1 MPGRHAS
8 SLVVVPLRATT
19 EAEPRAKPGA
29 ARWVAPAVLALTSLL
44 SAAGAAAP
52 ALSYYFRDFTV
63 TFYPLRAF
71 VARELAGGRWPAWNP
86 YVQEGAPAI
95 PVTYPLDLLL
105 ALIPGPVAASW
116 LLTLHLPL
124 SALGFY
130 WLARELGADRL
141 GAFAAGAAFALGGLA
156 ASSVNLYVFLQ
167 ALALA
172 PFLVLALRRALRDGG
187 RSVPLAGLALGLA
200 LTTLAVEFVVQAVIL
215 GVGLGLAA
223 RPRRAA
229 IARCGLALAIGV
241 LLAGVPLALIAG
253 MLPETVR
260 GGGFGPDVA
269 LANDL
274 HPAVLFQVL
283 VPDLF
288 GPLRAPVEGFWGQA
302 FHVKGFPYFLSL
314 YAGPVVLAAAASGLA
329 EASRRDRRLLMVAAA
344 GGLVYALGAR
354 GGLAPLLSHVPG
366 ASAFRFPIKA
376 IFLPYAAVSLFA
388 GLGVSR
394 LRRGQGWR
402 AFCGAALAFGTL
414 ALALGAALLLV
425 PGEIANWAQVAAQL
439 RPNLGPSARDAAL
452 TGVLGLACAGL
463 AARILVRPR
472 EAHAAAILVS
482 AAIAGDLGRA
492 GAGLNP
498 QVPAGFFDLLPESA
512 AERRAQPPGTRTF
525 SYGLDHSPAFRAF
538 LARGGPGLGVWSF
551 FAARQMLTPYCN
563 LIDSVESADAKD
575 ITGFVLRPPE
585 ILPEEYDPA
594 AVGALLPKL
603 RNASVS
609 QVWSLDPLSHPE
621 LELRRAVPLGP
632 PSLDLRVY
640 SLRRTWARQSI
651 ACRAVTAPSREAALA
666 LPLTGPDFN
675 PETDVALEVPA
686 GASCTRGAARSV
698 SAGPG
703 TRAFDAELDGDGY
716 LLLRDSYARGWRAIV
731 DGRGAPVLRAN
742 GKHQAVPLGPGRHQI
757 ELRYHPPGLLLGLG
771 AMAAGLLV
779 LTAMLWRPGTREG
792 GRC

>member
-1 MPGRHAS
+1 
-8 SLVVVPLRATT
+8 VVAPQPTA
-19 EAEPRAKPGA
+19 EAEPRPKPGA
-29 ARWVAPAVLALTSLL
+29 ARWAVPGVLALTSLL

-71 VARELAGGRWPAWNP
+71 VARELAAGRWPSWNP

-105 ALIPGPVAASW
+105 ALLPGPVPASW

-124 SALGFY
+124 AALGFY

-141 GAFAAGAAFALGGLA
+141 GAYASGTAFALGGLA

-172 PFLVLALRRALRDGG
+172 PFVALAMRRAARDGG
-187 RSVPLAGLALGLA
+187 KSVPLAGLALGLA

-215 GVGLGLAA
+215 GIGLGLAA
-223 RPRRAA
+223 RPRGAA
-229 IARCGLALAIGV
+229 IARCGLALAIGL
-241 LLAGVPLALIAG
+241 LLAGVPLAVVLG

-274 HPAVLFQVL
+274 HPVVLLQVL

-288 GPLRAPVEGFWGQA
+288 GSLAAPVEGFWGQA
-302 FHVKGFPYFLSL
+302 FHAKGFPYFLSL
-314 YAGPVVLAAAASGLA
+314 YVGPVVLAAAASGLA

-344 GGLVYALGAR
+344 GGLMYALGAR
-354 GGLAPLLSHVPG
+354 GGLAPLVSHVPG
-366 ASAFRFPIKA
+366 ASAFRFPVKA
-376 IFLPYAAVSLFA
+376 VFLPYAAVCLFA
-388 GLGVSR
+388 GLGISR

-402 AFCGAALAFGTL
+402 TFCAGALAFGTL
-414 ALALGAALLLV
+414 ALALGAALLLA
-425 PGEIANWAQVAAQL
+425 PRQLADWAQVAAHL
-439 RPNLGPSARDAAL
+439 RPSLGLSARDAAL
-452 TGVLGLACAGL
+452 TGALGLACAGL
-463 AARILVRPR
+463 AARILLRPR
-472 EAHAAAILVS
+472 EAQAAAILVS

-492 GAGLNP
+492 GAGINP
-498 QVPAGFFDLLPESA
+498 QVPAAFFELLPEAA
-512 AERRAQPPGTRTF
+512 AELGSQPPGTRTF

-538 LARGGPGLGVWSF
+538 LARGGPGLGLWSF
-551 FAARQMLTPYCN
+551 HAARQMLTPYCN

-585 ILPEEYDPA
+585 ISSQEYDPA
-594 AVGALLPKL
+594 AVGTLLPRL
-603 RNASVS
+603 RSASVS
-609 QVWSLDPLSHPE
+609 RVWSLDPLSHPE

-632 PSLDLRVY
+632 PSLQLHVY
-640 SLRRTWARQSI
+640 SLRRTWARQGI
-651 ACRAVTAPSREAALA
+651 ACRALTAPSREAALA
-666 LPLTGPDFN
+666 LSLSGPEFN
-675 PETDVALEVPA
+675 AQTDVALEVPA
-686 GASCTRGAARSV
+686 AASCTRGAVRSISAR
-698 SAGPG
+698 PG
-703 TRAFDAELDGDGY
+703 ERVFEAELDGDGY
-716 LLLRDSYARGWRAIV
+716 LLLRDSHARGWTAIV
-731 DGRGAPVLRAN
+731 DGRAAPILRAN

-757 ELRYHPPGLLLGLG
+757 GLRYRAPGLLLGLG
-771 AMAAGLLV
+771 AMAAGLFV
-779 LTAMLWRPGTREG
+779 LTAMLWRSGAGEG